1 MQAVIQAAR
10 FHGVILDPSTCP
22 KSEDGTPVS
31 PAALARWANE
41 SGCLSKAMPLNF
53 QYLVNMGGKIPPLVL
68 MFRDGSA
75 ALMVGASAEK
85 KVLLLQDPW
94 EDPRTEPVPIDELR
108 LMRLWRG
115 ETLLIK
121 RRADETEAEATF
133 DFNWFAGLVLHQ
145 KKGLRDVL
153 ICSLLMSILQLFPG
167 LIVMQV
173 ADRVVN
179 YHSMSTLVSLSCF
192 VFILSVYEVV
202 LTHSRQELVLGIT
215 TRLDARIS
223 LYAYDRLL
231 SLPLEFYEREQT
243 GEIIARFTQI
253 FTVRNFMTGPLLN
266 TFLDLFVLIV
276 ILPVLFYLSP
286 VMAWLTLV
294 ASGIIGIIA
303 MLMLPFAARVES
315 SAIRAEMGRN
325 AVLYE
330 TVAGIRTVKTMALE
344 STRKI
349 LWDEKSSVVVRW
361 RLAGGRMAN
370 WISTAV
376 QPFNLF
382 INRGIILVGAYI
394 ILTSDSSGMQT
405 GTLMAFMMLG
415 GRVAAPLVNLARLT
429 ENFNEVRVALA
440 EAGAVLNQPTE
451 LKELT
456 TGLMPQIKGEIHFA
470 DVNFSYPGS
479 TRKALN
485 NINFHIPAG
494 TMLGLVGKSGSGKST
509 ITRLLQGVSRDY
521 TGFLRLDGM
530 DLREINLSHLRRS
543 EGSVLQDN
551 FLFRGT
557 IADNIIAG
565 RPGLTMEDVMKA
577 CRMAEAEEFI
587 EKLPAG
593 YETFIEEGCTNISGG
608 QRQRLA
614 IARALANDPKLMI
627 LDEATSALDP
637 ESEAIVNANLER
649 IGKGRTMVIV
659 SHRLSSLVRCDKIA
673 VLEQGKLVDIASHAE
688 LVERCEIYQ
697 SLWNQQNE
705 HMLKQL
711 EEAAKASVR
720 TPDEKEWITEEI
732 EDLEEE
738 LDGGKPQHPE
748 QNETSKVEG
757 KDGKTS

>member
-1 MQAVIQAAR
+1 MAAAR
-10 FHGVILDPSTCP
+10 FHGVVLDPSLCAKP
-22 KSEDGTPVS
+22 EDGKPVS
-31 PAALARWANE
+31 PAALALWARE
-41 SGCLSKAMPLNF
+41 GGCVAKAMRLHAD
-53 QYLVNMGGKIPPLVL
+53 YLLNMGKTPPIVL

-75 ALMVGASAEK
+75 ALMVGGNQERKVVLLRDPWDEPRSEPVPVDILRLNRLWNGD
-85 KVLLLQDPW
+85 VLLL
-94 EDPRTEPVPIDELR
+94 
-108 LMRLWRG
+108 
-115 ETLLIK
+115 K
-121 RRADETEAEATF
+121 RRVDETEREAPF
-133 DFNWFAGLVLHQ
+133 DLDWFIKLVLRQ

-153 ICSLLMSILQLFPG
+153 ISSMLMSVLQLFPG

-179 YHSMSTLVSLSCF
+179 YHSMATLVSLSTF
-192 VFILSVYEVV
+192 VIVLSIYEVV
-202 LTHSRQELVLGIT
+202 LTHARQELVLGIT

-223 LYAYDRLL
+223 IYAYERLL

-243 GEIIARFTQI
+243 GEILSRFSQI
-253 FTVRNFMTGPLLN
+253 FAVRNFMTGPLLN

-276 ILPVLFYLSP
+276 ILPVLFFLSP
-286 VMAWLTLV
+286 TMAWLTLI
-294 ASGIIGIIA
+294 ASGIIGVIA
-303 MLMLPFAARVES
+303 LLMLPYASAVES
-315 SAIRAEMGRN
+315 NTIRAEMKRN

-344 STRKI
+344 STRKF
-349 LWDEKSSVVVRW
+349 LWDEKSAVVVKW
-361 RLAGGRMAN
+361 RLAGGRMSN

-376 QPFNLF
+376 QPFNMF

-394 ILTSDSSGMQT
+394 ILTNDKSGMQT

-415 GRVAAPLVNLARLT
+415 GRVASPLVNLARLT
-429 ENFNEVRVALA
+429 ENFNEVRVALS

-456 TGLMPQIKGEIHFA
+456 SGLTPKIKGEIHCL

-485 NINFHIPAG
+485 NVNFHIPAG

-521 TGFLRLDGM
+521 TGFLRLDGI
-530 DLREINLSHLRRS
+530 DLREINLTHLRRS

-557 IADNIIAG
+557 IAENIVAG
-565 RPGLTMEDVMKA
+565 RPGLTMEDVINA
-577 CRMAEAEEFI
+577 CRLAEAEEFI
-587 EKLPAG
+587 ERLPAG
-593 YETFIEEGCTNISGG
+593 YETIIEEGSTNISGG

-614 IARALANDPKLMI
+614 IARAVANDPKLMI

-649 IGKGRTMVIV
+649 IAKGRTMVIV
-659 SHRLSSLVRCDKIA
+659 SHRLSSLVRCDLIA
-673 VLEQGKLVDIASHAE
+673 VLEQGRLVDIAPHAT

-705 HMLKQL
+705 HMIRQL
-711 EEAAKASVR
+711 EEAMEASNKSAK
-720 TPDEKEWITEEI
+720 DKEFIKEEI
-732 EDLEEE
+732 EDLEES
-738 LDGGKPQHPE
+738 LDMDKGKNKASDE
-748 QNETSKVEG
+748 
-757 KDGKTS
+757 KDNGDA